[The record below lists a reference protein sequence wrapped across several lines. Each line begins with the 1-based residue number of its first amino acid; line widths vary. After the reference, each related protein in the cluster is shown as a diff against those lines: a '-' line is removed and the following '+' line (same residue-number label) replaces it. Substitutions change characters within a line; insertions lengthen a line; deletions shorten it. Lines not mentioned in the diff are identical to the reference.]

1 MNIRKLVKFENT
13 IDYFLFFIIIFKL
26 AFIFS
31 ILGHIVASHSMNQ
44 KAKDFDTKML
54 YWKERTEFI
63 FVVCMG
69 LLLVL
74 IFNPYKPVPVDE
86 NSRDLFF
93 LFGIIL
99 ILTANWNTFFTEA
112 DWYKRF
118 VNTFK

>member
-31 ILGHIVASHSMNQ
+31 ILGHIVASRSMSQ
-44 KAKDFDTKML
+44 KAKEFDTKML

-63 FVVCMG
+63 FIVCMG
-69 LLLVL
+69 ILLVL
-74 IFNPYKPVPVDE
+74 SFNPYKTIPIDE

-99 ILTANWNTFFTEA
+99 VLTAKWNTFFTEA
-112 DWYKRF
+112 DWYKNF
-118 VNTFK
+118 VSIIE